1 MKEKE
6 EDAAKMELESQAN
19 KEIREAISVA
29 LNANIL
35 KEDSL
40 LTRYIGDTWV
50 SHQNLDE
57 AITNFKEYIM
67 KTDNPKLISLG
78 EKIEYSANELKN
90 NVTNAIK

>member
-1 MKEKE
+1 M
-6 EDAAKMELESQAN
+6 N

-40 LTRYIGDTWV
+40 LTRYIGDTWE
-50 SHQNLDE
+50 SYTNLDE

-67 KTDNPKLISLG
+67 KIDNPVLISLG
-78 EKIEYSANELKN
+78 EKIEYSATELKN

>member
-1 MKEKE
+1 
-6 EDAAKMELESQAN
+6 MESSFN

-50 SHQNLDE
+50 SYTNLDE
-57 AITNFKEYIM
+57 AVTNFKEHLM
-67 KTDNPKLISLG
+67 KVGNP
-78 EKIEYSANELKN
+78 ELE
-90 NVTNAIK
+90 

>member
-1 MKEKE
+1 
-6 EDAAKMELESQAN
+6 MESSFN

-50 SHQNLDE
+50 SYTNLDE
-57 AITNFKEYIM
+57 ALTNFKEHLM
-67 KTDNPKLISLG
+67 KVGNPVL
-78 EKIEYSANELKN
+78 E
-90 NVTNAIK
+90 